1 MTRPVPPPRR
11 TAGTG
16 SNRKRARRGRRAP
29 RFLLYSH
36 DGSGL
41 GHLRRNL
48 NLAAALVEACP
59 AASVLIATGS
69 EALDSFVVPPSVD
82 VLRLP
87 GVRKLSN
94 DRYSARRLALDDD
107 EVGALR
113 AALLATAVKAFRP
126 NVLVADK
133 HPAGVH
139 GELVPALEALR
150 AIGGRAAVG
159 LRDVLDGAAEAQRG
173 WLDGGL
179 EAVLVF
185 HDLVLVYGEQ
195 ELLDPLAGSG
205 LAGRSDV
212 EVRYCGY
219 VVAGPAP
226 GSAPVGPAIPRT
238 AGSPLVIASA
248 GGGEDG
254 TALLAALLAA
264 ARGTSWDVVA
274 VTGPQAEPCDR
285 ARLDAL
291 ATAAGATVVTSIP
304 ELGSRLAGAD
314 AVVCM
319 GGYNSLAEVLAA
331 GVPAVCVPRV
341 VPRTEQLVRAEA
353 FAEHGLL
360 RVVRPATLDP
370 ARLRSEVDAALA
382 TDRAALADRVA
393 GLVRLDGRHRA
404 AAALLELAGTVVPAR
419 RSAVRSAVGSA
430 VGSSVGSTVGSMA

>member
-1 MTRPVPPPRR
+1 MTLLLSRPRR

-16 SNRKRARRGRRAP
+16 SDLGRSRLAP

-87 GVRKLSN
+87 GLRKVSN

-107 EVGALR
+107 EVASLR
-113 AALLATAVKAFRP
+113 AALLATAVEAFRP

-150 AIGGRAAVG
+150 ASGGRAALG

-179 EAVLVF
+179 EAVLRF

-219 VVAGPAP
+219 VVAAP
-226 GSAPVGPAIPRT
+226 SASAPVAPDAVGPAVPRK

-254 TALLAALLAA
+254 TVVLGALLGA

-291 ATAAGATVVTSIP
+291 AQASGATVVTSIP
-304 ELGSRLAGAD
+304 DLGSRLAGAD

-353 FAEHGLL
+353 FAKHGLL
-360 RVVRPATLDP
+360 RVVTPAALDP
-370 ARLRSEVDAALA
+370 ARLRSEVGAALA

-393 GLVRLDGRHRA
+393 RLVRLDGRHRA
-404 AAALLELAGTVVPAR
+404 AAALLELAGTVAPARAPASVPAR
-419 RSAVRSAVGSA
+419 VPAPCRAVRS
-430 VGSSVGSTVGSMA
+430 MA